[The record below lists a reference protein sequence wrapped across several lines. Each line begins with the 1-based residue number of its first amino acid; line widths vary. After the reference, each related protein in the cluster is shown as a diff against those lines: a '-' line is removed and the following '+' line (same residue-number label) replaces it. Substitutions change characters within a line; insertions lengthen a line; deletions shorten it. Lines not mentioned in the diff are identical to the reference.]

1 MRYLLLTSESE
12 LESMVMSQV
21 REIKRQYNEWANPH
35 ALTEALEFSIVMGNL
50 GTGREGAAL
59 ADTIVLDPSTG
70 VKARRRFTLYHEIV
84 HLLIKQNGELYSIL
98 HDQYRSDK
106 DFNRIIERLCNV
118 GAAEFVIP
126 RDAVHAA
133 IEAQGFSISL
143 IRDLSSIGE
152 VSPTAVSVQLALCA
166 KHECIVVVC
175 RMASRSGVDEP
186 VLLGEMMPGM
196 VLQVSTSVS
205 SSRTKYRVAFGSLI
219 SKGHLFYEAYEA
231 KDGEIVKGEAPVPLR
246 SGHKWIVECEAMRIG
261 GQVFGVFH
269 LEPAPVKNRYQL
281 PLF

>member
-1 MRYLLLTSESE
+1 MRYPLLTRESE
-12 LESMVMSQV
+12 LESMVLSQI
-21 REIKRQYNEWANPH
+21 RDIKRQYNEWANPH
-35 ALTEALEFSIVMGNL
+35 ALADALEFSIVTGNL

-84 HLLIKQNGELYSIL
+84 HLLIKQNDELYSIL
-98 HDQYRSDK
+98 HDQYSSDR
-106 DFNRIIERLCNV
+106 DFNRIIERLCNA

-126 RDAVHAA
+126 REAVRAA
-133 IEAQGFSISL
+133 IEERGFSISL
-143 IRDLSSIGE
+143 VRDLSSVGE
-152 VSPTAVSVQLALCA
+152 VSPTAVAVQLALCA
-166 KHECIVVVC
+166 KHECIVIVC
-175 RMASRSGVDEP
+175 GMASRPEVDEP
-186 VLLGEMMPGM
+186 VFGKVKSGM
-196 VLQVSTSVS
+196 VMQVSASVS
-205 SSRTKYRVAFGSLI
+205 SPRTKYRVARGNLI

-231 KDGEIVKGEAPVPLR
+231 KDGEIVRGEAPVPLR